1 MLLKYGCQ
9 LRRNRPFTTA
19 HVPAFAWGASCGTQG
34 FGWDAIFV
42 PLGQPPAR
50 LTQGGRTWIDHGA
63 KARTFA
69 QMSLAEKSAISHRG
83 RALRQF
89 SVFLQDNEAWV
100 TGRAEKRGAAPKAP
114 VDDLFSFRRRR
125 RMM

>member
-1 MLLKYGCQ
+1 MG
-9 LRRNRPFTTA
+9 
-19 HVPAFAWGASCGTQG
+19 SCAQG

-42 PLGQPPAR
+42 PLDQQPTR
-50 LTQGGRTWIDHGA
+50 ISQGGRTWLDHGA
-63 KARTFA
+63 RRTFA
-69 QMSLAEKSAISHRG
+69 EMSLAEKSAISHRG

-89 SVFLQDNEAWV
+89 SVFLQDNEDWV